1 MRPAESEKHPCVI
14 PVFCVSQVLYVLY
27 MLYCFWA
34 LVSVISTMQSNFLSV
49 IDKDLL
55 GLDLESQMEV

>member
-1 MRPAESEKHPCVI
+1 
-14 PVFCVSQVLYVLY
+14 

-55 GLDLESQMEV
+55 DLDLESQMEVGLVMWEAQDSRL